1 MVDILYVKVKNRL
14 FCFIIFIDEYSRYIA
29 HHSLMTSIDSNSV
42 SLEAQGAIEDLRR
55 DSLASPEI

>member
-1 MVDILYVKVKNRL
+1 MKVKNRL
-14 FCFIIFIDEYSRYIA
+14 FYFIIFIDEYSRYIT

-42 SLEAQGAIEDLRR
+42 SLEAQGGIKDLRR

>member
-1 MVDILYVKVKNRL
+1 MKVKNRL
-14 FCFIIFIDEYSRYIA
+14 FYFIIFIDEYSRYIA

-42 SLEAQGAIEDLRR
+42 NLEAQGAIEDLRR